1 MTVRKLSR
9 SLWSLLITLTLAF
22 AGVSFTGAAN
32 AIPGETGDI
41 YRAYAED
48 SPSTENTNIYVHP
61 DGDDSNPI
69 VGYCFN
75 IHKQWPTESKS
86 YMANKTF
93 YLHKDVSGVASFT
106 DTPRKIGPSGER
118 LSPESFDQAVSKVIL
133 NGYPNNSDLQRKYE
147 LSDDEYR
154 MITQDAFHYYS
165 DNVNASR
172 RISQNNTYMKV
183 FDILVGKAEDN
194 ATKPVPENAVINVLE
209 YDPNGKSNF
218 QNLITVDFRPAPVDE
233 PTTADV
239 TFSKVA
245 AGQGEELPGAT
256 LTVTGG
262 DNFSETWVSTGT
274 AKQLTLAPGEYT
286 MTEKAAPEG
295 YLIANDINFRIT
307 ENGTLEIKGS
317 DGQYASAENSTV
329 QMIDELAPV
338 DEPTTAD
345 VTFSKVAA
353 GQGEEL
359 PGATLTVTGGDN
371 FSETWVSTGTAK
383 QLTLAPGE
391 YTMTEKAAPEGYLIA
406 NDINFRITENGTLEI
421 KGSDGQYASAENST
435 VQMIDELAP
444 VDTPAEPRDTTPGSE
459 ARGPQTPATR
469 EQVTSLPR
477 TGSMTGMLAMLSF
490 ALVAV
495 GSLLTLRRKDV

>member
-1 MTVRKLSR
+1 
-9 SLWSLLITLTLAF
+9 
-22 AGVSFTGAAN
+22 
-32 AIPGETGDI
+32 
-41 YRAYAED
+41 
-48 SPSTENTNIYVHP
+48 
-61 DGDDSNPI
+61 
-69 VGYCFN
+69 
-75 IHKQWPTESKS
+75 
-86 YMANKTF
+86 MANKTF
-93 YLHKDVSGVASFT
+93 YLHKDVSGVASFA
-106 DTPRKIGPSGER
+106 DAPRKKGPSGEL
-118 LSPESFDQAVSKVIL
+118 LSPKSFDQAVLKVIL

-147 LSDDEYR
+147 LSDEEYR
-154 MITQDAFHYYS
+154 MITQDAFHYYA
-165 DNVNASR
+165 DNTNASK

-194 ATKPVPENAVINVLE
+194 AIKPVPENAVINILE

-218 QNLITVDFRPAPVDE
+218 QNLITVDFRPGPVDE

-307 ENGTLEIKGS
+307 ENGTLEIKGT
-317 DGQYASAENSTV
+317 DGQYTPAENTTV
-329 QMIDELAPV
+329 QMID
-338 DEPTTAD
+338 
-345 VTFSKVAA
+345 K
-353 GQGEEL
+353 
-359 PGATLTVTGGDN
+359 
-371 FSETWVSTGTAK
+371 
-383 QLTLAPGE
+383 
-391 YTMTEKAAPEGYLIA
+391 
-406 NDINFRITENGTLEI
+406 
-421 KGSDGQYASAENST
+421 
-435 VQMIDELAP
+435 LAP

>member
-75 IHKQWPTESKS
+75 IHKQWPTENKS

-93 YLHKDVSGVASFT
+93 YLHKDVSGVASFA
-106 DTPRKIGPSGER
+106 DAPRKKGPSGEL
-118 LSPESFDQAVSKVIL
+118 LSPKSFDQAVLKVIL

-147 LSDDEYR
+147 LSDEEYR
-154 MITQDAFHYYS
+154 MITQDAFHYYA
-165 DNVNASR
+165 DNTNASK

-183 FDILVGKAEDN
+183 FDILVGKPEDN
-194 ATKPVPENAVINVLE
+194 AIKPVPENAVINILE

-218 QNLITVDFRPAPVDE
+218 QNLITVDFRPGPVDE

-256 LTVTGG
+256 LTLTGG

-286 MTEKAAPEG
+286 MTEKA
-295 YLIANDINFRIT
+295 
-307 ENGTLEIKGS
+307 
-317 DGQYASAENSTV
+317 
-329 QMIDELAPV
+329 
-338 DEPTTAD
+338 
-345 VTFSKVAA
+345 
-353 GQGEEL
+353 
-359 PGATLTVTGGDN
+359 
-371 FSETWVSTGTAK
+371 
-383 QLTLAPGE
+383 
-391 YTMTEKAAPEGYLIA
+391 
-406 NDINFRITENGTLEI
+406 
-421 KGSDGQYASAENST
+421 
-435 VQMIDELAP
+435 
-444 VDTPAEPRDTTPGSE
+444 
-459 ARGPQTPATR
+459 
-469 EQVTSLPR
+469 
-477 TGSMTGMLAMLSF
+477 
-490 ALVAV
+490 
-495 GSLLTLRRKDV
+495 

>member
-1 MTVRKLSR
+1 MTVRRLSR
-9 SLWSLLITLTLAF
+9 LLWSLLITFTIAF
-22 AGVSFTGAAN
+22 AGVGITGAAT
-32 AIPGETGDI
+32 AIPGKTGDI
-41 YRAYAED
+41 YRAYGEKSAT
-48 SPSTENTNIYVHP
+48 TENTNIYVHP
-61 DGDDSNPI
+61 DGDESSPI
-69 VGYCFN
+69 VAYCFN
-75 IHKQWPTESKS
+75 IHKQWPAANKS
-86 YMANKTF
+86 YMATKTF
-93 YLHKDVSGVASFT
+93 YLHKDVSKVASFA
-106 DTPRKIGPSGER
+106 DNPRKTGPSGER
-118 LSPESFDQAVSKVIL
+118 LSPESFDQAVLKVIL

-165 DNVNASR
+165 DNVNASK
-172 RISQNNTYMKV
+172 RISQNDTYMKV

-194 ATKPVPENAVINVLE
+194 AIKPVPENAVINVLE
-209 YDPNGKSNF
+209 NDPNGKSNF
-218 QNLITVDFRPAPVDE
+218 QNLITVDFRPAPVE

-262 DNFSETWVSTGT
+262 DNFSEEWVSTGT

-286 MTEKAAPEG
+286 MTEEAAPEG
-295 YLIANDINFRIT
+295 YLIANSINFRIT
-307 ENGTLEIKGS
+307 ENGTLEIKGT
-317 DGQYASAENSTV
+317 DGQYTPAENATV

-371 FSETWVSTGTAK
+371 FSEEWVSTGTAK

-391 YTMTEKAAPEGYLIA
+391 YTMTEEAAPEGYLIA
-406 NDINFRITENGTLEI
+406 NSINFRITENGTLEI
-421 KGSDGQYASAENST
+421 KGTDGQYTPAENAT

-495 GSLLTLRRKDV
+495 GSLLTLRRKDL

>member
-1 MTVRKLSR
+1 
-9 SLWSLLITLTLAF
+9 
-22 AGVSFTGAAN
+22 
-32 AIPGETGDI
+32 
-41 YRAYAED
+41 
-48 SPSTENTNIYVHP
+48 
-61 DGDDSNPI
+61 
-69 VGYCFN
+69 
-75 IHKQWPTESKS
+75 
-86 YMANKTF
+86 
-93 YLHKDVSGVASFT
+93 
-106 DTPRKIGPSGER
+106 
-118 LSPESFDQAVSKVIL
+118 
-133 NGYPNNSDLQRKYE
+133 
-147 LSDDEYR
+147 
-154 MITQDAFHYYS
+154 MITQDAFHYYA
-165 DNVNASR
+165 DNREASG

-194 ATKPVPENAVINVLE
+194 AIKSVPENAVINILQ

-218 QNLITVDFRPAPVDE
+218 QNLLTVDFRPGPVDE

-262 DNFSETWVSTGT
+262 DNFSEEWVSTGT

-286 MTEKAAPEG
+286 MTEEAAPEG
-295 YLIANDINFRIT
+295 YLIANSINFRIT
-307 ENGTLEIKGS
+307 ENGTLEIKGT
-317 DGQYASAENSTV
+317 DGQYTPAEN
-329 QMIDELAPV
+329 A
-338 DEPTTAD
+338 
-345 VTFSKVAA
+345 
-353 GQGEEL
+353 
-359 PGATLTVTGGDN
+359 
-371 FSETWVSTGTAK
+371 
-383 QLTLAPGE
+383 
-391 YTMTEKAAPEGYLIA
+391 
-406 NDINFRITENGTLEI
+406 
-421 KGSDGQYASAENST
+421 T

>member
-1 MTVRKLSR
+1 MTVRRLSR
-9 SLWSLLITLTLAF
+9 LLWSLLITFTIAF
-22 AGVSFTGAAN
+22 AGVGITGAAT
-32 AIPGETGDI
+32 AIPGKTGDI
-41 YRAYAED
+41 YRAYGEKSAT
-48 SPSTENTNIYVHP
+48 TENTNIYVHP
-61 DGDDSNPI
+61 DGDESSPI
-69 VGYCFN
+69 VAYCFN
-75 IHKQWPTESKS
+75 IHKQWPAANKS
-86 YMANKTF
+86 YMATKTF
-93 YLHKDVSGVASFT
+93 YLHKDVSKVASFA
-106 DTPRKIGPSGER
+106 DNPRKTGPSGER
-118 LSPESFDQAVSKVIL
+118 LSPESFDQAVLKVIL

-165 DNVNASR
+165 DNVNASK
-172 RISQNNTYMKV
+172 RISQNDTYMKV

-194 ATKPVPENAVINVLE
+194 AIKPVPENAVINVLE
-209 YDPNGKSNF
+209 NDPNGKSNF
-218 QNLITVDFRPAPVDE
+218 QNLITVDFRPAPVE

-286 MTEKAAPEG
+286 MTEEAAPEG
-295 YLIANDINFRIT
+295 YLIANSINFRIT
-307 ENGTLEIKGS
+307 ENGTLEIKGT
-317 DGQYASAENSTV
+317 DGQYTPAEN
-329 QMIDELAPV
+329 A
-338 DEPTTAD
+338 
-345 VTFSKVAA
+345 
-353 GQGEEL
+353 
-359 PGATLTVTGGDN
+359 
-371 FSETWVSTGTAK
+371 
-383 QLTLAPGE
+383 
-391 YTMTEKAAPEGYLIA
+391 
-406 NDINFRITENGTLEI
+406 
-421 KGSDGQYASAENST
+421 T

-495 GSLLTLRRKDV
+495 GSLLTLRRKDL